1 MITVPGGVQTAI
13 ETGRAKVRFWWR
25 VDTSPVTAIWNG
37 KHDLTYNSQ
46 VYIAAPWAQPPKFA
60 PMGSELGVRSTTVE
74 LWAPTGLL
82 DQFFDTVDIGLD
94 VVRTGF
100 WIVDDTGAVLF
111 ERRMHR
117 GRVDNLEILESFG
130 DIGILKLT
138 STSRVADAR
147 RDGGRIASDN
157 DQRRR
162 DANDGFF
169 KQMAGAQDVEI
180 IIGGRGAVPVSSPP
194 VTGTGRVV
202 GGKLGFRPA

>member
-1 MITVPGGVQTAI
+1 MITVPAGVQTAI
-13 ETGRAKVRFWWR
+13 QNGTAKVRFWWR

-37 KHDLTYNSQ
+37 KHDITVNSQ
-46 VYIAAPWAQPPKFA
+46 VYTAAPWAQPPKFA

-94 VVRTGF
+94 IVRTGF
-100 WIVDDTGAVLF
+100 WIVDDSGAVLF
-111 ERRMHR
+111 ERRLHR
-117 GRVDNLEILESFG
+117 GRVDNLEIVETLQ
-130 DIGILKLT
+130 DIGILKVT

-162 DANDGFF
+162 DSNDGFF
-169 KQMAGAQDVEI
+169 KQMAGAQDIEI
-180 IIGGRGAVPVSSPP
+180 VIGGRGAVPVSSAP
-194 VTGTGRVV
+194 VSGGGRYQDAYYD
-202 GGKLGFRPA
+202 RER